1 MALYKYLSLSNP
13 RRFIEILLN
22 EKLYGALFDELNDP
36 MEGYFN
42 YSKDVSNDVR
52 KEMANIRKNTCI
64 CSFSRRNNIGVM
76 WTHYADSHKGVCL
89 ELEIKDAGWERVD
102 VNYNNN
108 ILCAQCLKSPS
119 YLFKRK
125 TTQWEYEE
133 ETRYIKTKSINNH
146 SQSEPKGDFVAIS
159 IIQIYLG
166 MNMSLNESEYW
177 KKLIKRV
184 LPNIKVT
191 MMGKDDVDFGYEVST
206 MN

>member
-76 WTHYADSHKGVCL
+76 WAHYADSHKGVCL

-108 ILCAQCLKSPS
+108 ILCAQCSKSPS

-146 SQSEPKGDFVAIS
+146 SQSEPKGDFLAIS

-177 KKLIKRV
+177 RKLIKRV

-191 MMGKDDVDFGYEVST
+191 MMGKEDVDFGYEVST